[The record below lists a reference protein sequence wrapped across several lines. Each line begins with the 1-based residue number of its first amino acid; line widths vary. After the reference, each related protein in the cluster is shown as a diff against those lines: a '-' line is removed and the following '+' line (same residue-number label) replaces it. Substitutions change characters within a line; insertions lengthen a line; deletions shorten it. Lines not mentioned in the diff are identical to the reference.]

1 MRAAIGDGDLVARL
15 GGDEFAVVLADADEA
30 IVQAAAERLGA
41 QFELPFELSTV
52 TLDIA
57 VSIGV
62 AFAPA
67 HGEDIEELLRAADVA
82 LYRAKAARSGFMIY
96 DPELGWEHRN
106 RKPLLADLHRA
117 LEAGEFMPYFQPK
130 ADARTRRIIG
140 VETLLRWQ
148 HPTHGV
154 LSPHEFLALLDR
166 SGVIRHVTADLVD
179 TTLAQI
185 AAVARSRLGAAR
197 RGEPLDAQPARPRAP
212 GGHRGTAHALRRAA
226 VPARARSHGADD
238 HGRPQARHRRARR
251 SSRKSASRSRSTTS
265 EPATRRWRTSR

>member
-1 MRAAIGDGDLVARL
+1 MARL

-30 IVQAAAERLGA
+30 TVQAAAERLGA
-41 QFELPFELSTV
+41 QFEVPFELSSV

-67 HGEDIEELLRAADVA
+67 HGADIESLLRAADVA
-82 LYRAKAARSGFMIY
+82 LYRAKGARSGFMVY
-96 DPELGWEHRN
+96 DPESGWEQRN

-117 LEAGEFMPYFQPK
+117 LEAGEFVPYFQPK
-130 ADARTRRIIG
+130 ADARTRRIVG

-154 LSPHEFLALLDR
+154 LSPVEFLALLDR

-179 TTLAQI
+179 TTIAQLALWRDLGWQLH
-185 AAVARSRLGAAR
+185 AAVNLSMRSLHDPELPAGIAERLTHYGVPPDAAR
-197 RGEPLDAQPARPRAP
+197 A
-212 GGHRGTAHALRRAA
+212 GGHR
-226 VPARARSHGADD
+226 ADD
-238 HGRPQARHRRARR
+238 HGRPEARHRRARR
-251 SSRKSASRSRSTTS
+251 AQGD
-265 EPATRRWRTSR
+265 RRHDRARRLRHRLLVARAPVDDAARRA